1 MLEEA
6 FLSVLALELRQLL
19 GGHLAAIWGEGT
31 VHFAADGEE
40 DFLVGISRESCG
52 QPVFENGHAALEV
65 FQVERAGRIE
75 QRQRFVEARGDFF
88 EAN

>member
-6 FLSVLALELRQLL
+6 FLSVLALELSQLL
-19 GGHLAAIWGEGT
+19 GGHLAAIGGEGT
-31 VHFAADGEE
+31 VHFSADGEE
-40 DFLVGISRESCG
+40 DFLVGVGCENCG
-52 QPVFENGHAALEV
+52 QLVLENGQAALEV